1 MKKNIQQ
8 LYQEVILQHNDH
20 PFNFYKME
28 DADHVLEA
36 YNQFCGDQFY
46 LYLNV
51 QNDII
56 TQASFHGYG
65 CAISKASTSLLTQF
79 IEGKD
84 LKTARIACENFHSL
98 VFPDQKP
105 SEILSLPESFL
116 AFEAA
121 QAFPARKKCA
131 ILSWDELGGFLGMQH
146 N

>member
-1 MKKNIQQ
+1 MKKNIQE
-8 LYQEVILQHNDH
+8 LYKEVILHHNDH

-51 QNDII
+51 ANGII
-56 TQASFHGYG
+56 TKASFHGYG

-79 IEGKD
+79 IQEKELKD
-84 LKTARIACENFHSL
+84 VRIACENFHTL
-98 VFPDQKP
+98 IFPNEKP
-105 SEILSLPESFL
+105 SQIITLPEEFQ

-131 ILSWDELGGFLGMQH
+131 ILSWDELNEFLLSH
-146 N
+146 K